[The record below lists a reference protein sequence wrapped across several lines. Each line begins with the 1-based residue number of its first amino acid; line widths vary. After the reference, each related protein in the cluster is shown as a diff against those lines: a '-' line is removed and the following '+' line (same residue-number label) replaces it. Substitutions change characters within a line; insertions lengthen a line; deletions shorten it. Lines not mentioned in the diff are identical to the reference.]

1 MKEFLK
7 KDLTLKIIS
16 IVFAVFLWF
25 TINPVKT
32 EYYSVPLKVI
42 NEESLQTYG
51 LVLNSQS
58 YQKYVVISV
67 RDRGD
72 VLNNIKDTDFE
83 VTLDLSKV
91 KSINDKVVEL
101 DPPVYLGRE
110 KINMNTITLKPKTIS
125 LDLGKIEEN
134 PFGVQIETFGKLPE
148 GYEIIS
154 KSAEPD
160 TVTIQAVDSVLNSVG
175 SVKAYVDVTG
185 LDRSLKIRKQ
195 CTVYDKN
202 GQEIPDLGKQLTVDI
217 TIEIGK
223 RVPVIPITDGK
234 IGTDY
239 IEGAYTVKPDKVLIT
254 GSADL
259 MAGTN
264 EIKTETIKL
273 AGETKTFT
281 KPALLQLPDG
291 IKLVSSSRE
300 VNVTVE
306 IIALA
311 QQSFE
316 VKEDNLTIN
325 GKTTDNTLDY
335 AVKYPVSV
343 TLKGVIDDLNKVT
356 LESLAPSIDVT
367 GLGEGT
373 HEVPL
378 NLTLPVGITQVENV
392 KVKVDITK
400 AKV

>member
-32 EYYSVPLKVI
+32 NYYTVPLKVI

-58 YQKYVVISV
+58 YQKYVQISV

-72 VLNNIKDTDFE
+72 ILNNIKDSDFE

-91 KSINDKVVEL
+91 KSIDDKVVEL

-110 KINMNTITLKPKTIS
+110 KININTISLKPKTIT

-134 PFGVQIETFGKLPE
+134 PFGVQIETFGKLPA

-154 KSAEPD
+154 KSAAPD
-160 TVTIQAVDSVLNSVG
+160 TVSIQAVDSLLNSVG

-223 RVPVIPITDGK
+223 KVPIIPITDGK
-234 IGTDY
+234 IGKDY
-239 IEGAYTVKPDKVLIT
+239 IEGTYTVKPDKVLIT

-259 MAGTN
+259 MAGIN
-264 EIKTETIKL
+264 EIKTEPIPL
-273 AGETKTFT
+273 DGETKTFT

-300 VNVTVE
+300 VNVTVQ

-311 QQSFE
+311 QQTFE
-316 VKEDNLTIN
+316 LKEENMAVN
-325 GKTTDNTLDY
+325 GKVTDNTLEY
-335 AVKYPVSV
+335 KVKSPVSV

-356 LESLAPSIDVT
+356 VDSLAASIDVT
-367 GLGEGT
+367 GLEEGN

-378 NLTLPVGITQVENV
+378 NLSLPVGITQVEDI
-392 KVKVDITK
+392 KVQVEVTK
-400 AKV
+400 AAQ